1 MPNEPDEKKSPN
13 RLEPWQEIVRQI
25 NAETDPA
32 RVLELCR
39 KLDEIMLGFE
49 REKVKQK
56 FPRSA

>member
-1 MPNEPDEKKSPN
+1 MPKEPDEKERQN

-32 RVLELCR
+32 RILELCR
-39 KLDEIMLGFE
+39 KLDETMLGFE

-56 FPRSA
+56 FPRTV

>member
-1 MPNEPDEKKSPN
+1 MPKEPNEKERQH
-13 RLEPWQEIVRQI
+13 RLEPWQEMIRQI

-56 FPRSA
+56 FSKGA